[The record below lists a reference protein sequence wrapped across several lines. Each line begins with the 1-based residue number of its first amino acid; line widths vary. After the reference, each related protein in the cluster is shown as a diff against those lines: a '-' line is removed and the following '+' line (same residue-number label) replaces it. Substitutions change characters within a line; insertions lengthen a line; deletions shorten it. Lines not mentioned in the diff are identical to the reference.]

1 MRLASY
7 VARGRTSFGVVEGD
21 GLIDLRLRLGARFPT
36 LLDLLRAG
44 ALDEIAPLVKGMRA
58 DFPLA
63 DVELLSPVL
72 APEKI
77 LCIGINYNRASEYK
91 GENPIATTGYCS
103 MFFRTPGSL
112 VGHQQPILL
121 PPESE
126 QLDYEGEIALVIGK
140 EGRRIPKERALGHIA
155 GLTLC
160 NEGCLRDWMRHGKFN
175 VTQGKNFDAS
185 GSLGPWMVTTDE
197 LDPARDLHLTTKV
210 NGELRQD
217 TRTSLMILSFAD
229 LIAYVTKFTTLKPG
243 DVIATGT
250 PVGTG
255 MGFDPPK
262 WLKAGDVVE
271 ISVPEIGT
279 LKNTVV
285 AERVAS
291 Q

>member
-1 MRLASY
+1 MRLASFT
-7 VARGRTSFGVVEGD
+7 ARGRTTFGVVEGD
-21 GLIDLRLRLGARFPT
+21 GVVDLRLRFGVRYTT

-44 ALDEIAPLVKGMRA
+44 ALREVMPAITGVRA

-63 DVELLSPVL
+63 EVELLPPVL

-77 LCIGINYNRASEYK
+77 LCIGINYNRDSEYK
-91 GENPIATTGYCS
+91 GQNLKETGYPS
-103 MFFRTPGSL
+103 MFYRHPGSL
-112 VGHQQPILL
+112 VGQNHAIVL
-121 PPESE
+121 PKESD
-126 QLDYEGEIALVIGK
+126 QLDYEGEIALIIGRECK
-140 EGRRIPKERALGHIA
+140 KVPKEHALDCIA

-185 GSLGPWMVTTDE
+185 GAIGPWMVTTDE
-197 LDPARDLHLTTKV
+197 LDPARDLHLTTKI

-217 TRTSLMILSFAD
+217 TTTKMMMLSFAD
-229 LIAYVTKFTTLKPG
+229 LIAYVTRFMTLRPG
-243 DVIATGT
+243 DIISTGT
-250 PVGTG
+250 PVGSG

-271 ISVPEIGT
+271 ITVPEIGT

-285 AERVAS
+285 AES
-291 Q
+291 

>member
-1 MRLASY
+1 MRLASFT
-7 VARGRTSFGVVEGD
+7 ARGRTTFGVVEGD
-21 GLIDLRLRLGARFPT
+21 GVVDLRLRFGVRYTT

-44 ALDEIAPLVKGMRA
+44 ALREVMPAITGVRA

-63 DVELLSPVL
+63 EVELLPPVV

-77 LCIGINYNRASEYK
+77 LCIGINYNRDSEYK
-91 GENPIATTGYCS
+91 GQNLKETGYPS
-103 MFFRTPGSL
+103 MFYRHPGSL
-112 VGHQQPILL
+112 VGQNHAIVL
-121 PPESE
+121 PKESD
-126 QLDYEGEIALVIGK
+126 QLDYEGEIALIIGRECK
-140 EGRRIPKERALGHIA
+140 KVPKEHALDCIA

-185 GSLGPWMVTTDE
+185 GSIGPWMVTTDE

-217 TRTSLMILSFAD
+217 TTTKMMMLSFAD
-229 LIAYVTKFTTLKPG
+229 LIAYVTRFMTLKPG
-243 DVIATGT
+243 DIISTGT
-250 PVGTG
+250 PVGSG

-271 ISVPEIGT
+271 ITVPEIGT

-285 AERVAS
+285 AES
-291 Q
+291 

>member
-1 MRLASY
+1 MRLASFT
-7 VARGRTSFGVVEGD
+7 ARGRITFGVVEGD
-21 GLIDLRLRLGARFPT
+21 GVVDLRLRFGVRYTT

-44 ALDEIAPLVKGMRA
+44 ALREVMPAITGVRA

-63 DVELLSPVL
+63 EVELLPPVV

-77 LCIGINYNRASEYK
+77 LCIGINYNRDSEYK
-91 GENPIATTGYCS
+91 GQNLKETGYPS
-103 MFFRTPGSL
+103 MFYRHPGSL
-112 VGHQQPILL
+112 VGQNHAIVL
-121 PPESE
+121 PKESD
-126 QLDYEGEIALVIGK
+126 QLDYEGEIALIIGRECK
-140 EGRRIPKERALGHIA
+140 KVPKEHALDCIA

-185 GSLGPWMVTTDE
+185 GSIGPWMVTTDE

-217 TRTSLMILSFAD
+217 TTTKMMMLSFAD
-229 LIAYVTKFTTLKPG
+229 LIAYVTRFMTLKPG
-243 DVIATGT
+243 DIISTGT
-250 PVGTG
+250 PVGSG

-271 ISVPEIGT
+271 ITVPEIGT

-285 AERVAS
+285 AES
-291 Q
+291 